1 MSALWPHNTPNQPRK
16 KRPRPSDR
24 QITSTQ
30 QIHRIGG
37 HTYECD
43 DDRCLLCDT
52 GLGVGPAILGGVQA
66 HDAQILQE
74 HAVRVQ
80 GDVRVVVVHRHV
92 HFGPLEAARA
102 ARQRLGPGQL
112 DVWQGAGILQD
123 FAGRGAL
130 EHATI
135 AMCVVGEQAADDA
148 QQQYAAD
155 EVRTARR
162 SRRRSGLLNC
172 LLL

>member
-1 MSALWPHNTPNQPRK
+1 MCALWPQHQINRTKSAVHPIDTITW
-16 KRPRPSDR
+16 PSSN
-24 QITSTQ
+24 STNAPPVV
-30 QIHRIGG
+30 
-37 HTYECD
+37 TYECD
-43 DDRCLLCDT
+43 DDRGLLCNT
-52 GLGVGPAILGGVQA
+52 GLGVGPAIVGGVQA

-74 HAVRVQ
+74 HGVRMQ
-80 GDVRVVVVHRHV
+80 GDVRVVTVHRYIHL
-92 HFGPLEAARA
+92 GPLEAARA

-123 FAGRGAL
+123 LAGRGAL
-130 EHATI
+130 EHATVAVCI
-135 AMCVVGEQAADDA
+135 VGEQAADDA

-162 SRRRSGLLNC
+162 SRRRFGFLNC